1 MIDAEQRA
9 KAIHV
14 AISKLLETEGTLRIG
29 FDSRTYVPKIIEK
42 LKKGYF
48 KLPIFGKKEWIRNT
62 VVKNSEMFVLLAGN
76 IELQMVYNGSL
87 YRWNG
92 YGSEINPKNVP
103 EQIQN
108 FIRSKQGPFYV
119 VIQLGV
125 DCDGFGGLLDGISN

>member
-1 MIDAEQRA
+1 MIDVQERA
-9 KAIHV
+9 KAIHA
-14 AISKLLETEGTLRIG
+14 AILKLLETEGTLRVG
-29 FDSRTYVPKIIEK
+29 FDSQTYVPKIIEK

-48 KLPIFGKKEWIRNT
+48 KLPIFGKKEWIRSE
-62 VVKNSEMFVLLAGN
+62 VVKNSEMFVFLAGY
-76 IELQMVYNGSL
+76 IELQMVHNGSL

-108 FIRSKQGPFYV
+108 FIKSKQGPFYV

-125 DCDGFGGLLDGISN
+125 ECDGFRGLLDGIE